1 MQIIVATTT
10 AFLVAG
16 RFGLAPTVKRG
27 ATAGLKLVEDPD
39 AAGLKTGDPAGKFQF
54 QTTHFCAES
63 SPCGRNKASL
73 LALLLIPYWGKHI
86 HEVGQLDAGT
96 MESLLQEGEESS
108 PKATACRERA
118 SCYAIGH

>member
-39 AAGLKTGDPAGKFQF
+39 AAGLKTGDPAGNFHLQNTRICAKMQF
-54 QTTHFCAES
+54 
-63 SPCGRNKASL
+63 P
-73 LALLLIPYWGKHI
+73 
-86 HEVGQLDAGT
+86 
-96 MESLLQEGEESS
+96 EGEMRQVLSL
-108 PKATACRERA
+108 C
-118 SCYAIGH
+118 C